1 MDTTITLS
9 RTARCELPGL
19 VETEIVVLAG
29 TDPELLTAF
38 VYALEAHL
46 ALAPIGRSSTA
57 THVTIAVAE
66 PLGAGRA
73 AWVAGEA
80 LIDALPGV
88 GLVRLPVGLDHKQ
101 RRTLFAGSEAS
112 VVAFVRPRA
121 NADLVALLAPLRRS
135 PTTHASVFPAAFL
148 SSPAAAD
155 FAPANPRSR
164 LVTRRGALGALGGI
178 GITVLLAACGKSS
191 GADTTATAA
200 TDAATDTAVAAPA
213 DTTSAAT
220 IALAPE
226 LTEGPYYF
234 DLDLVRSDV
243 VEDRVGAK
251 FALGLRILEASTGKA
266 IEGAAVDIWHCDA
279 NGVYSG
285 FQSASTGA
293 NGGGVGGGGG
303 GAPGGSAPGAPG
315 GSAPGGGAPG
325 QSSGATDD
333 STFLRGTQ
341 LSDATGLVSFAT
353 IYPGWYT
360 GRTVHIHVKVHV
372 GGSVIHVGQLFFD
385 DSFTDAVYAAN
396 KPYSTR
402 AARDLRNDGDGI
414 FQQGG
419 AGSVLVVTKSGDAY
433 AAELAVGVQKS

>member
-1 MDTTITLS
+1 MDTSITVS
-9 RTARCELPGL
+9 RTARCALPGL
-19 VETEIVVLAG
+19 VATEIVVLAG
-29 TDPELLTAF
+29 TDPELLTDF

-46 ALAPIGRSSTA
+46 ALVPIGRSSHT

-66 PLGAGRA
+66 PLGTGGA
-73 AWVAGEA
+73 AWVAGET

-88 GLVRLPVGLDHKQ
+88 SLVRLPVGLDHKQ
-101 RRTLFAGSEAS
+101 RRALFAGSEAS

-135 PTTHASVFPAAFL
+135 PTTHSSVFPAEFL
-148 SSPAAAD
+148 PNPAAAD
-155 FAPANPRSR
+155 FAPASPRLR

-178 GITVLLAACGKSS
+178 GITVLLAACGTSS
-191 GADTTATAA
+191 GADTTVASAVDTTGAAVGVDTTDSTAA
-200 TDAATDTAVAAPA
+200 VG
-213 DTTSAAT
+213 S
-220 IALAPE
+220 IALASE
-226 LTEGPYYF
+226 LTEGPYYL

-243 VEDRVGAK
+243 IEDRTGAK
-251 FALGLRILEASTGKA
+251 FAVGLRIVEASTGKA

-293 NGGGVGGGGG
+293 NGGG
-303 GAPGGSAPGAPG
+303 
-315 GSAPGGGAPG
+315 GGAPG

-333 STFLRGTQ
+333 ATFLRGTQ
-341 LSDATGLVSFAT
+341 LSDATGLASFAT
-353 IYPGWYT
+353 IYPGWYN

-396 KPYSTR
+396 EPYSSR
-402 AARDLRNDGDGI
+402 AARNLRNDGDGI

-419 AGSVLVVTKSGDAY
+419 ASSVLVVTKSGDAY
-433 AAELAVGVQKS
+433 AAELAMGVHKS

>member
-1 MDTTITLS
+1 MDLGILIPVDTTITLS
-9 RTARCELPGL
+9 RTARSELPGL

-46 ALAPIGRSSTA
+46 ALAPIGRSSNA
-57 THVTIAVAE
+57 TDVTIAVAE
-66 PLGAGRA
+66 PLGAGGA
-73 AWVAGEA
+73 AWVVGEA

-101 RRTLFAGSEAS
+101 RRALFASSEAS

-135 PTTHASVFPAAFL
+135 PTTHASVFPAEFL

-200 TDAATDTAVAAPA
+200 TDAAT
-213 DTTSAAT
+213 SAAT

-226 LTEGPYYF
+226 LTEGPYYL

-251 FALGLRILEASTGKA
+251 FALGLRIVEASTGKA
-266 IEGAAVDIWHCDA
+266 IQGAAVDIWHCDA

-293 NGGGVGGGGG
+293 N
-303 GAPGGSAPGAPG
+303 
-315 GSAPGGGAPG
+315 GGGAPG

-396 KPYSTR
+396 EPYSSR
-402 AARDLRNDGDGI
+402 AVRDLRNDGDGI

-419 AGSVLVVTKSGDAY
+419 ASSVLVVTKSGDAY